1 MILPGRLTGSAYARP
16 ASGRCAEVG
25 ARLARSWTDDRS
37 PLVAA
42 SSAPR
47 SDGTLGSA
55 ACRSTTWSPATTPRC
70 RPAGVSKLTIFI
82 LALFLPFLQGSTQAG
97 PPPPFAVRVYPSGAR
112 LGKPGGGRV
121 S

>member
-1 MILPGRLTGSAYARP
+1 MILPGRPTGSAYLRP
-16 ASGRCAEVG
+16 ASGRRADAG
-25 ARLARSWTDDRS
+25 ARLARSLADDRS

-55 ACRSTTWSPATTPRC
+55 ACRSTTWSPSTTPRC

-82 LALFLPFLQGSTQAG
+82 LALFLQLLQGSTQAG
-97 PPPPFAVRVYPSGAR
+97 PLRPVAMRI
-112 LGKPGGGRV
+112 
-121 S
+121 